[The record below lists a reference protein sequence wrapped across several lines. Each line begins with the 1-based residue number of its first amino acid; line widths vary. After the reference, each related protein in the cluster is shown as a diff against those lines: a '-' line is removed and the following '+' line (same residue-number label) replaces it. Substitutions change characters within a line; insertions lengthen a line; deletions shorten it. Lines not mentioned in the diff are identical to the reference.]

1 MIHVDV
7 VRAATLVYDRVGLT
21 EAPKVRETTTLQL
34 SIDEHARSSGIHHSC
49 RPTVHR
55 ATGSSCSSSTVV
67 VVVVVVGSSGAADG
81 SAVVG
86 GTASRIATVVVII
99 IIVVIIIVVIIIVV
113 VVGNHSGSG
122 RILHDR
128 EGCQRTID
136 RQFELLQISAS
147 PTGLEDIA
155 LSREGLCLWV
165 HK

>member
-7 VRAATLVYDRVGLT
+7 VRTAALVYDRVGLT

-67 VVVVVVGSSGAADG
+67 VVVVVVGSGAADG
-81 SAVVG
+81 SAVVS
-86 GTASRIATVVVII
+86 GTAPRIATVVV
-99 IIVVIIIVVIIIVV
+99 IVVIIIVV

-136 RQFELLQISAS
+136 RQLELLQISAS